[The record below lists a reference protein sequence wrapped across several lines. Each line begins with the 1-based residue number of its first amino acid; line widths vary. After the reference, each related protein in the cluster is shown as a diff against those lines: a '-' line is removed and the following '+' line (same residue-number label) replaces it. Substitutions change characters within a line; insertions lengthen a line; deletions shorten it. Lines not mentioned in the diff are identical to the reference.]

1 MKVKSLDQITT
12 KWASRAQAAGQAY
25 SDGVK
30 NPRNSWA
37 SQTEQAAD
45 NWSQGV
51 QAAVSDGRFARGV
64 TAAGD
69 AAWQNGSINKGVNR
83 YGPGVAAATS
93 KFSAGFQKFAQ
104 ALTNA
109 TLPKKFPKGDP
120 NNMLRSQF
128 VGTLLR
134 NVKLG
139 KA

>member
-1 MKVKSLDQITT
+1 MKVKPLDQITQ
-12 KWASRAQAAGQAY
+12 KWSQRAQAAGQAY

-30 NPRNSWA
+30 NPRNSW
-37 SQTEQAAD
+37 STQTAQAAD
-45 NWSQGV
+45 NWSSGV
-51 QAAVSDGRFARGV
+51 QAAVADGRFEKGV

-69 AAWQNGSINKGVNR
+69 TAWAQGAINKGVTR
-83 YGPGVAAATS
+83 YGPGVAAATG
-93 KFSAGFQKFAQ
+93 KFSSGFSKMVT

-120 NNMLRSQF
+120 NNMLRSAA
-128 VGTLLR
+128 VATLLR